1 MNKQHLQ
8 WAKSHDWGREA
19 FLNNGKLFIVNSE
32 PAGDYG
38 VSRGAWIEFSTFQN
52 LRAWAGY

>member
-1 MNKQHLQ
+1 M
-8 WAKSHDWGREA
+8 SHDWGREA
-19 FLNNGKLFIVNSE
+19 FLNNGKLFIIDSE
-32 PAGDYG
+32 PAGVHG